1 MSDSPQLESNPIL
14 ILCRDLMFSSKITA
28 TAKAHG
34 VPFKVIRDPSK
45 LIEEP
50 AARMMVDLT
59 QEGYLQAA
67 AEWKSRTKGH
77 VTGFAGHTD
86 VDTLTAAEAAGLDS
100 VFTRGAFTANL
111 DRIVVG

>member
-1 MSDSPQLESNPIL
+1 MSELSPASQPIL
-14 ILCRDLMFSSKITA
+14 ILCRDLMFTSKITA

-34 VPFKVIRDPSK
+34 VAFKVIRDPSK
-45 LIEEP
+45 LSDEP

-67 AEWKSRTKGH
+67 ADWKSRTQGH

-86 VDTLTAAEAAGLDS
+86 VETLQAAKAAGLDD

-111 DRIVVG
+111 DRMIRG